1 MQFLMISLGDLVG
14 KGLSEWL
21 ILKLIVYN
29 MAWMVIL
36 AVPMGVLFSSLMS
49 FGSMSMSH
57 EVTIIKASGG
67 SLLRMMAPV
76 VIGGFFLYLGLFYFN
91 DVILPESNHQV
102 KIMMNDIQRKKP
114 TFALESGLFST
125 QLDGY
130 TILARHVDSID
141 GSLSGVTIYD
151 MTKFQNRNIISSD
164 SGRISFTPDYKKL
177 VLDLK
182 EGEIHQ
188 FSVNAVNDYKIIR
201 FSDYRIAMNAYGFA
215 FEQSSSDMVSKGDR
229 EMNVGDMNAIVNTAD
244 SNKKTILIR
253 VDSIVRQT
261 IDDMIFGKPILAVDT
276 SYISQKE
283 QRDSLLI
290 AKNQSNN
297 AKVQKKTIL
306 PAKKIEKSVIK
317 PKEVE
322 SAKIA
327 IAKPD
332 TPKSYRQRVQ
342 EKFEAAVNK
351 GNTDINSDTI
361 YSDNTQKELQS
372 KLAFEKKRLVDDS
385 IKSAGIAKA
394 LEKPVER
401 LNKVT
406 SSDIK
411 GTISGTVSGIQ
422 STENAKPYNQALDTS
437 YNEVLNRVLQQANLA
452 KSAIQA
458 DINNIRFFDARSKQ
472 YRVEIYK
479 KYSLPFACVIFIL
492 VGAPLGIITK
502 GGNFGISAGISLVFY
517 VFYWA
522 CLIGG
527 EKLGDRGIISP
538 WLGMWMANIVVGSIG
553 ILLTLRVNNESLKFK
568 IPFLK
573 KKV

>member
-253 VDSIVRQT
+253 VDSIVRKT

-351 GNTDINSDTI
+351 GNTDINPDTI

-372 KLAFEKKRLVDDS
+372 KLALEKKRLVDDS

>member
-1 MQFLMISLGDLVG
+1 MS
-14 KGLSEWL
+14 
-21 ILKLIVYN
+21 
-29 MAWMVIL
+29 WMVIL
-36 AVPMGVLFSSLMS
+36 AVPMGVLFSSLMT
-49 FGSMSMSH
+49 FGSMSMAH

-67 SLLRMMAPV
+67 SLIRMMTPV
-76 VIGGFFLYLGLFYFN
+76 IIGGFFLYLGLFYFN

-102 KIMMNDIQRKKP
+102 KIMMNDIRRKKP

-141 GSLSGVTIYD
+141 GTLSGVTIYD

-177 VLDLK
+177 ILDLK

-229 EMNVGDMNAIVNTAD
+229 EMNVGDMKAIVNTAD
-244 SNKKTILIR
+244 SNRNNILIR
-253 VDSIVRQT
+253 VDSIVKKT

-276 SYISQKE
+276 SYISQSE
-283 QRDSLLI
+283 QERMLI
-290 AKNQSNN
+290 ASKQTDI
-297 AKVQKKTIL
+297 AKIQKKTII
-306 PAKKIEKSVIK
+306 PAKKIEKPIVK

-322 SAKIA
+322 PVKVANVKQ
-327 IAKPD
+327 D
-332 TPKSYRQRVQ
+332 TTKTYRQIVQ
-342 EKFEAAVNK
+342 EKFAAAVNK
-351 GNTDINSDTI
+351 GNTDINPDTI
-361 YSDNTQKELQS
+361 YSAETQKELQS
-372 KLAFEKKRLVDDS
+372 KLAIEKKRLVEDS
-385 IKSAGIAKA
+385 IKVAGIAKS
-394 LEKPVER
+394 LEKPVEKI
-401 LNKVT
+401 NIVPTAKVKEKV
-406 SSDIK
+406 S
-411 GTISGTVSGIQ
+411 GTISGIQ
-422 STENAKPYNQALDTS
+422 SSTETAKPYNQALDTA
-437 YNEVLNRVLQQANLA
+437 YNEVLNRVMQQANLA

-458 DINNIRFFDARSKQ
+458 DINNVRFFDARSKQ

-527 EKLGDRGIISP
+527 EKLGDRGIIEP
-538 WLGMWMANIVVGSIG
+538 WLGMWMANILVGSIG

-568 IPFLK
+568 LPFLK
-573 KKV
+573 KKA